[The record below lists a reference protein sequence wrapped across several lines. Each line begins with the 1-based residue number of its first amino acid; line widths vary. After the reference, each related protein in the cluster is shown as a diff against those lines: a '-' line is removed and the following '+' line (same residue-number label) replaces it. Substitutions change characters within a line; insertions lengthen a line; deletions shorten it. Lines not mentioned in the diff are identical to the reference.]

1 MSQYNDLKRQY
12 PPKISADQF
21 RQICHIS
28 KRKAKWLLEN
38 GIVPCKDSGKKT
50 RRFTIYIDDV
60 IKYLQARESDPD
72 SVITP
77 RGQFTSGP
85 QRRDLIVA
93 EKLEEHLQKCWEQ
106 EPEALIVPQIHR
118 MTGYSER
125 SIGKFIRVGKLSAMG
140 SAPYYVVTKTALI
153 RFFVASQD
161 DPKFFYSDKYVLIL
175 ETR

>member
-12 PPKISADQF
+12 PPTINADQF

-50 RRFTIYIDDV
+50 RRFTINIDDV
-60 IKYLQARESDPD
+60 IAYLQAREDDPD
-72 SVITP
+72 SVIAP

-85 QRRDLIVA
+85 QRRILILA

-106 EPEALIVPQIHR
+106 EPEALTIPQIHQI
-118 MTGYSER
+118 TGYSER
-125 SIGKFIRVGKLSAMG
+125 LIRKWIRSGNLSAMG
-140 SAPYYVVTKTALI
+140 RAPYCVITKTTLI
-153 RFFVASQD
+153 RFFVVAQD
-161 DPKFFYSDKYVLIL
+161 DPKFFYSDKYVMIL
-175 ETR
+175 EKR